1 MNRILKFIR
10 ASLSMTSHEAKGV
23 VSAFGIIIAV
33 LLIMWGADYFF
44 SRKQQNLVISSPKML
59 DSLTVAVDNQTKEY
73 NKNRQFK
80 SDFTDAKAKT
90 YKHFNFDPN
99 TATVAQ
105 FIELGL
111 PEFIAKRIEKYRNKG
126 GKFRKKEDL
135 AKIYGLYPETYE
147 RLEPYIMLP
156 SAEDA
161 SVNTP
166 QAEIIAQPVLPEKTF
181 TPAPKKAETL
191 ARFDLNTADTTQL
204 KLIRG
209 IGAGYAKRI
218 VKFRDIL
225 GGFANAEQIRETYG
239 LPPETADELLKYGY
253 VSGNIRK
260 LKINQLSIAE
270 LRHPYLKFAQARAII
285 AYREQHGNFKSIDD
299 LRQIKIMEEA
309 TIQKIAPY
317 LEF

>member
-1 MNRILKFIR
+1 
-10 ASLSMTSHEAKGV
+10 MTSHEAKGV
-23 VSAFGIIIAV
+23 VSAFGIIIGV
-33 LLIMWGADYFF
+33 LLLMWGADYFF

-59 DSLTVAVDNQTKEY
+59 DSLTVAVDNQNKEY

-80 SDFTDAKAKT
+80 SDFTNTKAKT

-99 TATVAQ
+99 TATVTQ

-147 RLEPYIMLP
+147 KLEPYIMLP

-161 SVNTP
+161 TVNTP
-166 QAEIIAQPVLPEKTF
+166 QTEIIAQPVLPEKTF
-181 TPAPKKAETL
+181 TPAPKKAEAL

-209 IGAGYAKRI
+209 IGSGYARRI

-299 LRQIKIMEEA
+299 LRQIKIIEEA
-309 TIQKIAPY
+309 TIQKIEPY